1 MDITKRHITKIVREV
16 NKLTVRTMKAEG
28 IGTGEFDLIHTVR
41 HNPGISQKDICN
53 MLNSDKGAIA
63 RRVARLE
70 EKGYLVRKANPK
82 DGRSQL
88 LYATEKA
95 EDLKTSKASVETVF
109 YDWLLE
115 ELSEEDKIEFS
126 RILEKLYFRSKAESR
141 AGFPNVT
148 KKLKGEAGEADEK

>member
-1 MDITKRHITKIVREV
+1 MDITKRQMTKIAREV

-28 IGTGEFDLIHTVR
+28 IGSGEFDLIHIVR
-41 HNPGISQKDICN
+41 HNPGIFQKDICN

-70 EKGYLVRKANPK
+70 EKGYLLRKANPK

-95 EDLKTSKASVETVF
+95 EALKTSKTSVETVF

-115 ELSEEDKIEFS
+115 ELTDREKEEFS
-126 RILEKLYFRSKAESR
+126 RVLEKLYLRSKTESR

-148 KKLKGEAGEADEK
+148 KKLKGEAGDKSE